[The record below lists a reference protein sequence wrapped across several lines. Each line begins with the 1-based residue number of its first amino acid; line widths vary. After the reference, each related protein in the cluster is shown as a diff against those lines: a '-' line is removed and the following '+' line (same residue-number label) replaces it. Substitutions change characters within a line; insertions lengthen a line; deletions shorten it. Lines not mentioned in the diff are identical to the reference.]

1 MYSSERVDPLEELRF
16 LILGAQREGSRAL
29 SELLAPIGLT
39 AAQAE
44 VLAVLRDE
52 PRPLSV
58 GEIGQR
64 LVCEGGSPSRLVAT
78 VVDRGLAQR
87 TPSASDRRAVELS
100 LTPQGQAAAERV
112 AEAEGRLYE
121 WLSQTLTTA
130 DVTAL
135 IRALR
140 KLVDGRPAGQ
150 AIARRRDSVAGR

>member
-87 TPSASDRRAVELS
+87 TPSPSDRRAVELS

-112 AEAEGRLYE
+112 AEAERRLYE
-121 WLSQTLTTA
+121 WLSQTLTNA
-130 DVTAL
+130 DVASM

-150 AIARRRDSVAGR
+150 AIARRRDRVAGR